1 MGFDRGA
8 LHEMNAK
15 ANITRA
21 SLVASAGLLFAVA
34 LGVSA
39 QQNGVQHANNFT
51 STEYYGPTNQQQIKS
66 ILSGAEALPQPGG
79 LLIIKQLK
87 LEMFN
92 PDGRLE
98 WVVNAPECV
107 YDTFKGVAN
116 SPGHLEVRTGDGKF
130 RVDGEGF
137 LWRQSD
143 SFLTISNNVRTV
155 VENGAKMNTMP

>member
-1 MGFDRGA
+1 
-8 LHEMNAK
+8 MNAK

-21 SLVASAGLLFAVA
+21 LLVAGAGLLFAVA
-34 LGVSA
+34 PGVRA
-39 QQNGVQHANNFT
+39 QQNGFQHANDFT

-87 LEMFN
+87 LRTFY
-92 PDGRLE
+92 PDGKPE
-98 WVVNAPECV
+98 IIVTAPECL
-107 YDTFKGVAN
+107 YNTMSGTA
-116 SPGHLEVRTGDGKF
+116 SSAGPLQLQTGDGKF
-130 RVDGEGF
+130 RVEGEGF

-155 VENGAKMNTMP
+155 IENGATMNTKP

>member
-1 MGFDRGA
+1 
-8 LHEMNAK
+8 MNAK

-21 SLVASAGLLFAVA
+21 SLAAGAGLLFAVA
-34 LGVSA
+34 LGVRA
-39 QQNGVQHANNFT
+39 QQNGLQHANNFT
-51 STEYYGPTNQQQIKS
+51 STVYYGPTNHQQIKS

-116 SPGHLEVRTGDGKF
+116 SPGHLEVRTGDGKI
-130 RVDGEGF
+130 RTDGDGF

-143 SFLTISNNVRTV
+143 QKLTISNNVCTV
-155 VENGAKMNTMP
+155 FENRAKIITKP

>member
-1 MGFDRGA
+1 
-8 LHEMNAK
+8 MNAK

-21 SLVASAGLLFAVA
+21 SLVAGAGLLFAVA
-34 LGVSA
+34 PGVRA

-51 STEYYGPTNQQQIKS
+51 TTEYYEPPHQQQIKS

-87 LEMFN
+87 LKVFN
-92 PDGRLE
+92 PNGKLE

-130 RVDGEGF
+130 RVEGEGF
-137 LWRQSD
+137 LWRQTN

-155 VENGAKMNTMP
+155 IENGAITNTKP

>member
-1 MGFDRGA
+1 
-8 LHEMNAK
+8 MNAK

-21 SLVASAGLLFAVA
+21 WLAAGAGLLFAVA
-34 LGVSA
+34 PGVRA

-51 STEYYGPTNQQQIKS
+51 STEYYGPTNHQQIKS

-87 LEMFN
+87 LEMFSV
-92 PDGRLE
+92 DGRLE

-116 SPGHLEVRTGDGKF
+116 SPGHLEVRTGDGKI
-130 RVDGEGF
+130 RTDGDGF

-143 SFLTISNNVRTV
+143 QKLTISNNVCTV
-155 VENGAKMNTMP
+155 FENGAKIITKP